1 MKAPPMTVTERAQ
14 RYVAQM
20 PEAISGQHG
29 HDRMFS
35 VACTLVQG
43 FSLGMADA
51 RMLLAEY
58 NATLTEPFTEREVDH
73 KLQGAANAQSTRG
86 RGYLLNASDRTAN
99 IRATPKKPANTPPS
113 TVQKVCFR
121 TLRTGVYYSEIKNI
135 YKEDNKTIE
144 ESEKGVLP
152 VLTLEDDNNKTIE
165 ESEKGVLPVL
175 KKVQEAG
182 GSPTLSAT
190 GVLRIPMNTPIQYR
204 YWLKGTTFDLPNVDI
219 LSLKEIRHSLFRKSM
234 PTKTGS

>member
-1 MKAPPMTVTERAQ
+1 MTKKDTSKE
-14 RYVAQM
+14 
-20 PEAISGQHG
+20 HNN
-29 HDRMFS
+29 
-35 VACTLVQG
+35 T
-43 FSLGMADA
+43 
-51 RMLLAEY
+51 
-58 NATLTEPFTEREVDH
+58 
-73 KLQGAANAQSTRG
+73 TR
-86 RGYLLNASDRTAN
+86 
-99 IRATPKKPANTPPS
+99 
-113 TVQKVCFR
+113 
-121 TLRTGVYYSEIKNI
+121 
-135 YKEDNKTIE
+135 
-144 ESEKGVLP
+144 ESEYPVLP
-152 VLTLEDDNNKTIE
+152 VLELVNIEE

>member
-1 MKAPPMTVTERAQ
+1 MTVTERAQ

-58 NATLTEPFTEREVDH
+58 NATLTEPFTDKEIDH
-73 KLQGAANAQSTRG
+73 KLQHAAKAQSTRG
-86 RGYLLNASDRTAN
+86 QGYLLNASDRTAN

-121 TLRTGVYYSEIKNI
+121 TLRTGVSYSEMKNI
-135 YKEDNKTIE
+135 YKE
-144 ESEKGVLP
+144 
-152 VLTLEDDNNKTIE
+152 NNKTIG

-175 KKVQEAG
+175 KEG
-182 GSPTLSAT
+182 GKPTLSAT
-190 GVLRIPMNTPIQYR
+190 GMLRIPMNAPIRYR
-204 YWLKGTTFDLPNVDI
+204 YWLRKKHKDEQI
-219 LSLKEIRHSLFRKSM
+219 LNLKEIRAELVLPHLHAEN
-234 PTKTGS
+234 TGHHGLKPA

>member
-1 MKAPPMTVTERAQ
+1 MKAPPITVTERAQ

-135 YKEDNKTIE
+135 YKEDNKTI
-144 ESEKGVLP
+144 G
-152 VLTLEDDNNKTIE
+152 

-190 GVLRIPMNTPIQYR
+190 GVLRIPMSTPIRYR